1 MRDELEH
8 ADDDFALLDR
18 PEVLRFVFY
27 PRKDMF
33 ARPMVDNATAHMIP
47 VDDGVSIS
55 CRFYL
60 ADRKAPN
67 ILYFHGNGEVASDYD
82 HIAPVFTQIGVNLFV
97 ADYRGYGS
105 SGGTPTFSSMMKD
118 PHPLFDGFKSM
129 LRQNRCSGGLFVM
142 GRSLGSAPAVELA
155 CNYQDEIR
163 GLIIESGFASVGR
176 LIDLLSVPSERL
188 GSLRAKLAFNVDRVP
203 GITIPTLI
211 IHGEYDSLV
220 PLQNGI
226 DLYENSGAQH
236 KRMLVIPGATHNDI
250 FLVGMEAYL
259 STLKEFV
266 TAHG

>member
-1 MRDELEH
+1 MRDELDH
-8 ADDDFALLDR
+8 ADEDFALLDR

-33 ARPMVDNATAHMIP
+33 ARPTVENATAHMIP
-47 VDDGVSIS
+47 VDEGVSIS

-82 HIAPVFTQIGVNLFV
+82 HIAPVFTQIGINLFV

-105 SGGTPTFSSMMKD
+105 SGGTPTFASMMKD
-118 PHPLFDGFKSM
+118 PHPLFDGFKSV
-129 LRQNRCSGGLFVM
+129 LRQNKCKGRLFVM

-155 CNYQDEIR
+155 FNYQDQIR

-176 LIDLLSVPSERL
+176 LIDLLSVPSERMA
-188 GSLRAKLAFNVDRVP
+188 SLRAKLSFNVDRVP
-203 GITIPTLI
+203 EITIPTLI
-211 IHGEYDSLV
+211 IHGEYDSLI
-220 PLQNGI
+220 PLQHGV
-226 DLYENSGAQH
+226 DLYENSGAQY

-259 STLKEFV
+259 SALKEFV